1 VVIAVV
7 SKLVGLKPYGSSPE
21 PDAAKKRVRELWS
34 ALNKFVIAHGGC
46 VTSVPGTVLRI
57 ECPKDSALPVKLSE
71 FGYDVRQCGR
81 ISRVVGDPRSP
92 FEQRDIIEI
101 TIPV

>member
-1 VVIAVV
+1 
-7 SKLVGLKPYGSSPE
+7 
-21 PDAAKKRVRELWS
+21 VRELWN
-34 ALNKFVIAHGGC
+34 ALNRFVIENGGS
-46 VTSVPGTVLRI
+46 VVSVPGTVLRI

-81 ISRVVGDPRSP
+81 TSRIGGDKNP
-92 FEQRDIIEI
+92 FTQVDVIEI

>member
-1 VVIAVV
+1 V

-21 PDAAKKRVRELWS
+21 PDAAKKRVRELWN
-34 ALNKFVIAHGGC
+34 ALNKFVIENGGS

-57 ECPKDSALPVKLSE
+57 ECPKDSALPVKLGE

-81 ISRVVGDPRSP
+81 TSRVTGNSKDPFR
-92 FEQRDIIEI
+92 QVDIIEI
-101 TIPV
+101 TMPV